1 MQRLLIWIG
10 VTVVLLV
17 LLLVW
22 QLVGAS
28 GRP

>member
-1 MQRLLIWIG
+1 MQRLLIWAG

-22 QLVGAS
+22 QLTGAS
-28 GRP
+28 GQP

>member
-1 MQRLLIWIG
+1 MQRLLTWIG